1 MRFVV
6 DLTLPT
12 DARLI
17 SQTRRTVSGYL
28 EQMGVATQVV
38 DDVVLALDEA
48 CTNVM
53 RHAFAGDTELFHL
66 TAELG
71 PDEIVVVVE
80 DEGVGLPVSKLQQ
93 PLGAEPTAT
102 SGRGL
107 QMIRTLMTDVALET
121 TPLRQGTRLEMRRAL
136 GPQPSAA
143 AAPPD

>member
-28 EQMGVATQVV
+28 EHMGVAPDVV

-48 CTNVM
+48 CTNVL
-53 RHAFAGDTELFHL
+53 RHAFVGEEELFHL

-80 DEGVGLPVSKLQQ
+80 DDGVGVPISRLHA
-93 PLGAEPTAT
+93 PLDIAEPTAT

-107 QMIRTLMTDVALET
+107 QMIRTLMTEVALET
-121 TPLRQGTRLEMRRAL
+121 APVRQGTRLEMRRAL
-136 GPQPSAA
+136 
-143 AAPPD
+143 PPGHSDEP

>member
-17 SQTRRTVSGYL
+17 SPTRKTVAGFL
-28 EQMGVATQVV
+28 EQMGVEADVV

-53 RHAFAGDTELFHL
+53 RHAFAGDTELFRL
-66 TAELG
+66 TAELDD
-71 PDEIVVVVE
+71 DEIVVVVE
-80 DEGVGLPVSKLQQ
+80 DEGRGLPVAKLHE
-93 PLGAEPTAT
+93 PLGTAELTAT

-107 QMIRTLMTDVALET
+107 QMIKDLMTDVALET
-121 TPLRQGTRLEMRRAL
+121 APLRQGTRLEMRRHLSPPPTPAL
-136 GPQPSAA
+136 
-143 AAPPD
+143 

>member
-12 DARLI
+12 DAKLI
-17 SQTRRTVSGYL
+17 SQTRRTVSGFL
-28 EQMGVATQVV
+28 QHMGVAQEVV

-53 RHAFAGDTELFHL
+53 RHAFEGDTDLFHL
-66 TAELG
+66 TAQLRD
-71 PDEIVVVVE
+71 DEIVVIVE
-80 DEGVGLPVSKLQQ
+80 DEGVGLPPSKLQE
-93 PLGAEPTAT
+93 PLLSPEPTAT

-121 TPLRQGTRLEMRRAL
+121 APLRQGTRLEMRRMLA
-136 GPQPSAA
+136 GEP
-143 AAPPD
+143 

>member
-28 EQMGVATQVV
+28 EQMGVAAEVV

-66 TAELG
+66 SAELDNG
-71 PDEIVVVVE
+71 EIVVVVE
-80 DEGVGLPVSKLQQ
+80 DDGVGLPPARLRE
-93 PLGAEPTAT
+93 PLRAADPTAT

-107 QMIRTLMTDVALET
+107 QMIRSLMTNVALET
-121 TPLRQGTRLEMRRAL
+121 APLRQGTRLEMRRQLDADL
-136 GPQPSAA
+136 L
-143 AAPPD
+143 

>member
-17 SQTRRTVSGYL
+17 SQTRRTVSGFL
-28 EQMGVATQVV
+28 EQMGIAREVV

-53 RHAFAGDTELFHL
+53 RHAFDGDTELFRM

-71 PDEIVVVVE
+71 DDEIVVVVE
-80 DEGVGLPVSKLQQ
+80 DEGMGLPPSRLRE
-93 PLGAEPTAT
+93 PLGVTEPTAT

-107 QMIRTLMTDVALET
+107 QMIRSLMTDVALESA
-121 TPLRQGTRLEMRRAL
+121 PLRQGTRLEMRRVL
-136 GPQPSAA
+136 R
-143 AAPPD
+143 

>member
-17 SQTRRTVSGYL
+17 SQTRRTVAGFL
-28 EQMGVATQVV
+28 EQMGVASDVV

-53 RHAFAGDTELFHL
+53 RHAFDGDVDLFRL
-66 TAELG
+66 SAELG
-71 PDEIVVVVE
+71 DDEIVVVVE
-80 DEGVGLPVSKLQQ
+80 DEGVGLSPSMLRE
-93 PLGAEPTAT
+93 PLGATSPTAT

-107 QMIRTLMTDVALET
+107 QMIRSLMTDVALESA
-121 TPLRQGTRLEMRRAL
+121 PLRQGTRLEMRRL
-136 GPQPSAA
+136 LPR
-143 AAPPD
+143 

>member
-28 EQMGVATQVV
+28 EQMGVATDVV

-53 RHAFAGDTELFHL
+53 RHAFAGDTELFRL
-66 TAELG
+66 TAELSG
-71 PDEIVVVVE
+71 DEIVVIVE
-80 DEGVGLPVSKLQQ
+80 DDGVGLPVSKLHE
-93 PLGAEPTAT
+93 PLGAVEPTAT

-107 QMIRTLMTDVALET
+107 QMIRSLMTDVALET

-136 GPQPSAA
+136 TPGA
-143 AAPPD
+143 

>member
-12 DARLI
+12 HARLI

-28 EQMGVATQVV
+28 EQMGIATEVV

-66 TAELG
+66 TAELDA
-71 PDEIVVVVE
+71 DEIVVVVE
-80 DEGVGLPVSKLQQ
+80 DEGVGLPVAKMNQ
-93 PLGAEPTAT
+93 PLGASEPTAT

-107 QMIRTLMTDVALET
+107 QMIRSLMTDVALET
-121 TPLRQGTRLEMRRAL
+121 APLRQGTRLEMRR
-136 GPQPSAA
+136 SI
-143 AAPPD
+143 APTAPLD

>member
-28 EQMGVATQVV
+28 EQMGVATDVV
-38 DDVVLALDEA
+38 EDVVLALDEA

-53 RHAFAGDTELFHL
+53 RHAFVGDTDLFRL
-66 TAELG
+66 TAELDA
-71 PDEIVVVVE
+71 DEIVVVVE
-80 DEGVGLPVSKLQQ
+80 DEGVGLPVSKLNE
-93 PLGAEPTAT
+93 PLGAAEPTAT

-107 QMIRTLMTDVALET
+107 QMIRKLMTDVALET
-121 TPLRQGTRLEMRRAL
+121 APMRQGTRLEMRRQL
-136 GPQPSAA
+136 G
-143 AAPPD
+143 

>member
-6 DLTLPT
+6 DLRLPT

-28 EQMGVATQVV
+28 AQMGVASDIV

-53 RHAFAGDTELFHL
+53 RHAVSGDSHLFHL
-66 TAELG
+66 TTELT
-71 PDEIVVVVE
+71 DDDVVVVVE
-80 DEGVGLPVSKLQQ
+80 DDGVGLPLAKLRE
-93 PLGAEPTAT
+93 PLGTADPTAT

-107 QMIRTLMTDVALET
+107 AMIRTLMTDVALET
-121 TPLRQGTRLEMRRAL
+121 VPVRQGTRLEMRRHL
-136 GPQPSAA
+136 
-143 AAPPD
+143 PPERGGS

>member
-17 SQTRRTVSGYL
+17 SQTRQTVSGYL
-28 EQMGVATQVV
+28 EHLGVATEVV

-53 RHAFAGDTELFHL
+53 RHAFDGDTDLFHL

-80 DEGVGLPVSKLQQ
+80 DEGVGLPLAKLQE
-93 PLGAEPTAT
+93 PLGTTVEPTAR

-107 QMIRTLMTDVALET
+107 QMIRSLMTDVALET
-121 TPLRQGTRLEMRRAL
+121 APMRQGTRLEMRRAL
-136 GPQPSAA
+136 PADFSST
-143 AAPPD
+143 

>member
-28 EQMGVATQVV
+28 EQMGIATEVV

-53 RHAFAGDTELFHL
+53 RHAFVGDTELFHL
-66 TAELG
+66 TAELN

-80 DEGVGLPVSKLQQ
+80 DDGVGLPISKLHE
-93 PLGAEPTAT
+93 PLGATEPTAT

-121 TPLRQGTRLEMRRAL
+121 APLRQGTRLEMRRAL
-136 GPQPSAA
+136 STDA
-143 AAPPD
+143 

>member
-28 EQMGVATQVV
+28 EQMGVAPEIV

-53 RHAFAGDTELFHL
+53 RHAFAGDTDLFHL

-80 DEGVGLPVSKLQQ
+80 DEGVGLPVSKLHE
-93 PLGAEPTAT
+93 PLGAAEPTAT

-121 TPLRQGTRLEMRRAL
+121 APLRQGTRLEMRRAL
-136 GPQPSAA
+136 PGELR
-143 AAPPD
+143 

>member
-1 MRFVV
+1 MQLLV

-17 SQTRRTVSGYL
+17 SQTRRVVSGYL
-28 EQMGVATQVV
+28 HEMGVAGDIV

-53 RHAFAGDTELFHL
+53 RHAFPGAMDSFHL
-66 TAELG
+66 SARMDAE
-71 PDEIVVVVE
+71 EVVVVVE
-80 DEGVGLPVSKLQQ
+80 DDGVGLPPQKLNE
-93 PLGAEPTAT
+93 PIGPAAPTAT

-121 TPLRQGTRLEMRRAL
+121 TPLRQGTRLEMRRSL
-136 GPQPSAA
+136 R
-143 AAPPD
+143 

>member
-28 EQMGVATQVV
+28 EQMGVATEVV

-53 RHAFAGDTELFHL
+53 RHAFAGDSELFHL
-66 TAELG
+66 TAELDA
-71 PDEIVVVVE
+71 DEIVVVVE
-80 DEGVGLPVSKLQQ
+80 DDGVGLPVSKLYE
-93 PLGAEPTAT
+93 PLGATELTAT

-121 TPLRQGTRLEMRRAL
+121 APLRQGTRLEMRRAL
-136 GPQPSAA
+136 DTRS
-143 AAPPD
+143 

>member
-6 DLTLPT
+6 DLTLPS

-28 EQMGVATQVV
+28 EQMGVAGDIV

-48 CTNVM
+48 CTNVL
-53 RHAFAGDTELFHL
+53 RHAFDTSDELFHL
-66 TAELG
+66 TAELDS
-71 PDEIVVVVE
+71 DEIVIVVE
-80 DEGVGLPVSKLQQ
+80 DEGVGLPISKLHE
-93 PLGAEPTAT
+93 PLGAVEPTAT

-121 TPLRQGTRLEMRRAL
+121 APLRQGTRLEMRRAL
-136 GPQPSAA
+136 A
-143 AAPPD
+143 

>member
-28 EQMGVATQVV
+28 EQMGVATDVV

-80 DEGVGLPVSKLQQ
+80 DEGVGLPVSKLHE
-93 PLGAEPTAT
+93 PLGAADPTAT

-121 TPLRQGTRLEMRRAL
+121 TPLRQGTRLEMRRSL
-136 GPQPSAA
+136 TPGV
-143 AAPPD
+143 D

>member
-28 EQMGVATQVV
+28 EQMGVASEVV

-53 RHAFAGDTELFHL
+53 RHAFAGDTEFFHL
-66 TAELG
+66 SAELDDG
-71 PDEIVVVVE
+71 EIVVIVE
-80 DEGVGLPVSKLQQ
+80 DEGVGLPPAKLRE
-93 PLGAEPTAT
+93 PLGVAEPTAT

-107 QMIRTLMTDVALET
+107 QMIRSLMTNVALET
-121 TPLRQGTRLEMRRAL
+121 APLRQGTRLEMRRQLDADL
-136 GPQPSAA
+136 L
-143 AAPPD
+143 

>member
-28 EQMGVATQVV
+28 EHMGVESDVV

-53 RHAFAGDTELFHL
+53 RHAFAGDTELFRL
-66 TAELG
+66 TAELSG
-71 PDEIVVVVE
+71 DEIVVIVE
-80 DEGVGLPVSKLQQ
+80 DEGVGLPASKMHE
-93 PLGAEPTAT
+93 PLGAVEPTAT

-107 QMIRTLMTDVALET
+107 QMIRSLMTDVALET

-136 GPQPSAA
+136 TPGA
-143 AAPPD
+143 

>member
-28 EQMGVATQVV
+28 ERMGVASEVV

-53 RHAFAGDTELFHL
+53 RHAFDGDTELFHL

-80 DEGVGLPVSKLQQ
+80 DKGVGLPISKMHE
-93 PLGAEPTAT
+93 PLGAPEPTAT

-121 TPLRQGTRLEMRRAL
+121 APVRQGTRLEMRRAL
-136 GPQPSAA
+136 SPGC
-143 AAPPD
+143 

>member
-28 EQMGVATQVV
+28 EQMGVAADVV

-53 RHAFAGDTELFHL
+53 RHAFVGDTELFRL
-66 TAELG
+66 TAELDE
-71 PDEIVVVVE
+71 DEIVVVVE
-80 DEGVGLPVSKLQQ
+80 DEGIGLPPTKLRE
-93 PLGAEPTAT
+93 PLGMAEPTAT

-107 QMIRTLMTDVALET
+107 QMIRSLMTNVALET
-121 TPLRQGTRLEMRRAL
+121 APLRQGTRLEMRRTVR
-136 GPQPSAA
+136 
-143 AAPPD
+143 